1 MRIQLLYIY
10 IYIYFIKNHLAL
22 NEMKLGCG
30 EFFQQ
35 IKKEKSNG
43 A

>member
-1 MRIQLLYIY
+1 MSIQLLY
-10 IYIYFIKNHLAL
+10 FCIKTHLAL

-30 EFFQQ
+30 EFSQQ